1 MYDCLLCCD
10 YTCYCVYMVSVMS
23 ASRYITSASCYHPH
37 YQSRSSMY
45 IPGLIPRNFT
55 ELAEAVP
62 TDPDL
67 CYNVVC
73 SKGTALYLQ
82 TEHDQTVDKLTE
94 TCKEVE
100 SYKEKLK
107 ALESDADSSKGE
119 SKKYREKISELQSQL
134 DSTKGI
140 REKMKLLE
148 AEMASFRK
156 EKEETGAAG
165 RQENES
171 DGPSREE
178 LQKVYENRTLVKS
191 A

>member
-1 MYDCLLCCD
+1 M
-10 YTCYCVYMVSVMS
+10 TVS
-23 ASRYITSASCYHPH
+23 Y
-37 YQSRSSMY
+37 
-45 IPGLIPRNFT
+45 
-55 ELAEAVP
+55 
-62 TDPDL
+62 PDL
-67 CYNVVC
+67 CYNEVC

-107 ALESDADSSKGE
+107 ALESDVDASKGE
-119 SKKYREKISELQSQL
+119 SKKYREKISELQSQV

-156 EKEETGAAG
+156 EKEEAGAAG
-165 RQENES
+165 RQETES

-178 LQKVYENRTLVKS
+178 LQKVQYLGTIPPFIHYLLCIGPDTFLQNIFLV
-191 A
+191 